1 MASPGTGWSQCLQ
14 DPAHLLGVGA
24 GPVQTQGVEHI
35 LAPSEEPV
43 TVLIQVE
50 GAEAQEAPVAKE
62 KDGAVH
68 TQELCEAGRAVS
80 AGAVLAPEPH
90 GMLQEQG
97 HEGVLEP
104 SWHGKMEK
112 VGVT

>member
-1 MASPGTGWSQCLQ
+1 MASPGTGQSRCLQ
-14 DPAHLLGVGA
+14 DPAHLLGVSA

-35 LAPSEEPV
+35 LAPNEEPV

-62 KDGAVH
+62 KDGAVG
-68 TQELCEAGRAVS
+68 TQELCEAGRAVLV
-80 AGAVLAPEPH
+80 GAMLAPKPC

-97 HEGVLEP
+97 HGV
-104 SWHGKMEK
+104 
-112 VGVT
+112 